1 MWLGASVK
9 YISYSLLYFN
19 SIKHFLKNIF
29 MSVIICDHF
38 DFSSLH
44 ESDSWYVTVW
54 RSPVCILKYGLLIC
68 TLEHKHGTQSYEG
81 FYSQKLHRNQQANT
95 DGALKALSSMRTSLA
110 VIWIFSLAT
119 VTDSSQS
126 FQPLAAAPAGSAHTV
141 GDMYRHS
148 LTPASART
156 KHTADQQ
163 ADYEFKKNTTQ
174 PSDFVYQGN
183 KHKECHIVGR
193 LHFYCENVSDLWL
206 KHLLT
211 PQKYHLKHIWQ

>member
-1 MWLGASVK
+1 MIILTSAVYMNLILGMLRCGGVLFA
-9 YISYSLLYFN
+9 
-19 SIKHFLKNIF
+19 FLN
-29 MSVIICDHF
+29 MGYWSARW
-38 DFSSLH
+38 S
-44 ESDSWYVTVW
+44 TNT
-54 RSPVCILKYGLLIC
+54 G
-68 TLEHKHGTQSYEG
+68 HKQSYEG

-163 ADYEFKKNTTQ
+163 ADYELKKIL
-174 PSDFVYQGN
+174 PSHQILFTKVIN
-183 KHKECHIVGR
+183 IKSVI
-193 LHFYCENVSDLWL
+193 
-206 KHLLT
+206 
-211 PQKYHLKHIWQ
+211 